1 MVRGVF
7 LLSAALAWAALGAN
21 AAFAEGDVAAGKK
34 VFKRC
39 LVCHTDVEGKH
50 KTGPTL
56 HEVLGRAA
64 GTAKGFR
71 YSPAYVRAGKEGLV
85 WKDETLFEYLR
96 HPKKFLRKFL
106 KDPKVKSR
114 MTMKYFKEKDRRDVI
129 EYMKSLGN

>member
-1 MVRGVF
+1 MLRGAF
-7 LLSAALAWAALGAN
+7 LLSVILAWAALTAGQ
-21 AAFAEGDVAAGKK
+21 AFAEGDVAAGKK

-50 KTGPTL
+50 KQGPTL

-64 GTAKGFR
+64 GTAKGFK
-71 YSPAYVRAGKEGLV
+71 YSPAYVRAGKQGLV

-114 MTMKYFKEKDRRDVI
+114 MTMKYFKAKDRHNVI
-129 EYMKSLGN
+129 EYMKSLGD

>member
-1 MVRGVF
+1 MVPTVF
-7 LLSAALAWAALGAN
+7 LLSAFLAWAAVGAN
-21 AAFAEGDVAAGKK
+21 AAFAEGDLAAGKK

-56 HEVLGRAA
+56 HKVLGRAA

-85 WKDETLFEYLR
+85 WKEETLFEYLR

-114 MTMKYFKEKDRRDVI
+114 MTMKYFKEKDRRNVI
-129 EYMKSLGN
+129 EYMKSLGD